1 MSYLLDT
8 NILSELARPKPDPGV
23 LNWVLTHADPLY
35 HLSVVSLSEL
45 QFGISRLLPGQR
57 RDRMQAWLAHDLSLR
72 FAGRCL
78 GVDEAV
84 ALRCGQLRADR
95 QTRGAPLHVADGLI
109 AATAA
114 IHGLVL
120 VTRNIR
126 DFVGLDLQLL
136 NPFSV

>member
-1 MSYLLDT
+1 MRYLLDT
-8 NILSELARPKPDPGV
+8 NILSELVRPQPDPGV
-23 LNWVLTHADPLY
+23 VNWVLAHADPLY

-45 QFGISRLLPGQR
+45 QFGISRLPPGQR
-57 RDRMQAWLAHDLSLR
+57 RDRMQAWLAHDLSQR
-72 FAGRCL
+72 FADRCL

-114 IHGLVL
+114 IHDLVL

-136 NPFSV
+136 NPFSE